1 MILHNQVIELVRNPK
16 GPELMEK
23 LKQGSFDFE
32 WDECS
37 GYERAICAVQIIVG
51 IVVKFNFAYV
61 LIIP

>member
-1 MILHNQVIELVRNPK
+1 LVRNPK
-16 GPELMEK
+16 GPKLMEK

-51 IVVKFNFAYV
+51 IVVNSLCEPSVKVASNYTC
-61 LIIP
+61 